1 MRSASFDA
9 CHADPPRVVTAGRA
23 FTTIFPPTSDVPCRS
38 QAPSAATMRRELVV
52 RAALAIA
59 PDLRRWCYH
68 HRLDRKTAC
77 ATFGSSGSVAF
88 RRRIR
93 REPACQ
99 SRTCALAV
107 KRLRSLDPERL
118 PPYRPFR
125 ACTRKPRR
133 PEFVIEHEDD
143 AHTGSSLAFAA
154 GRVRRLS
161 TESID

>member
-1 MRSASFDA
+1 MRALLSRESILRPTPSTEPVLFLEARAPVESASFDA

-23 FTTIFPPTSDVPCRS
+23 FTTICRRPLTFRVARRHP
-38 QAPSAATMRRELVV
+38 QAATMRRELVV

-118 PPYRPFR
+118 PPYRPDVSLH
-125 ACTRKPRR
+125 PR
-133 PEFVIEHEDD
+133 P
-143 AHTGSSLAFAA
+143 TPP
-154 GRVRRLS
+154 
-161 TESID
+161 

>member
-1 MRSASFDA
+1 MRALLSRESTLRSIPSTEPVLFLEARAPGESATFVA
-9 CHADPPRVVTAGRA
+9 CHADPPRIVTAGRA

-38 QAPSAATMRRELVV
+38 QAPPTATMRRELVV

-118 PPYRPFR
+118 PPYRPVMSLH
-125 ACTRKPRR
+125 PR
-133 PEFVIEHEDD
+133 P
-143 AHTGSSLAFAA
+143 TPPLPS
-154 GRVRRLS
+154 
-161 TESID
+161 

>member
-9 CHADPPRVVTAGRA
+9 CHADPPRIVTAGRA
-23 FTTIFPPTSDVPCRS
+23 FTTIFPPTSDVPCRL
-38 QAPSAATMRRELVV
+38 QAPPTATMRRELVV

-93 REPACQ
+93 REPTCQ
-99 SRTCALAV
+99 SRTCAPAV
-107 KRLRSLDPERL
+107 KRLRSQGPERL
-118 PPYRPFR
+118 PPYRPF
-125 ACTRKPRR
+125 
-133 PEFVIEHEDD
+133 
-143 AHTGSSLAFAA
+143 SSLHPK
-154 GRVRRLS
+154 
-161 TESID
+161 TTPP